1 MVLDSKRMEMVKIM
15 LLLFFLIKQ
24 NQDAA
29 GHEITNH
36 RYNECHHYWK
46 ALNANYI
53 AFHIYNLANTLSMAF
68 DIKTHL
74 NK

>member
-36 RYNECHHYWK
+36 RYNECHHYFE
-46 ALNANYI
+46 ARQYI
-53 AFHIYNLANTLSMAF
+53 VQGKVYEGIQVH
-68 DIKTHL
+68 
-74 NK
+74 